1 MSGKIT
7 MAMAALFV
15 VLAANVLQSTNGA
28 TYTVGDST
36 GWRVPAN
43 NDFYDDW
50 ADNKAFVVGDV
61 LVFNF
66 TTGQHD
72 VAEVTETA
80 YDACTTANTISTVS
94 TGPARITLNRTG
106 EFYFICTVPG
116 HCSGG
121 QKLNV
126 DVRNGNNGT
135 AAVPAPGPSPTTTPV
150 ATSPTTSTPPTAAT
164 PTSPG
169 TSSPPPG
176 TNSASSPVSNLSP
189 VFFMAIALVLMC

>member
-36 GWRVPAN
+36 GWIVPPN
-43 NDFYDDW
+43 NDFYDNW
-50 ADNKAFVVGDV
+50 AENKVFVVGDV

-94 TGPARITLNRTG
+94 TGPARITLNKTG
-106 EFYFICTVPG
+106 ELYFICAVPG

-126 DVRNGNNGT
+126 EVRNGNNGT
-135 AAVPAPGPSPTTTPV
+135 AAVPAPGP
-150 ATSPTTSTPPTAAT
+150 SPTTSTPPTAAT

-169 TSSPPPG
+169 TSSPAPG
-176 TNSASSPVSNLSP
+176 TNSASSLVSTLSP